1 MLFNMRLQ
9 FLSHGEKWY
18 TVMSLLMLV
27 HWLILFTFTKEFL
40 GCRTIFRYITN
51 EQEANIKRKKN
62 FEKQTFRHNPPLHTF
77 CLLDVTKNV
86 LYIKMVF
93 KSNAMVLASF
103 ANL

>member
-27 HWLILFTFTKEFL
+27 HWLILFTFTEKFL
-40 GCRTIFRYITN
+40 RCCTIFRYITN

-62 FEKQTFRHNPPLHTF
+62 FEKQTFRHNPPPLLTS
-77 CLLDVTKNV
+77 CLLDVAKNIF
-86 LYIKMVF
+86 YIKMVD
-93 KSNAMVLASF
+93 KS
-103 ANL
+103 